1 MNNHGENVPAET
13 LLELFVGKVGMVFM
27 VNCNDEGVEIV
38 SSPIDVAYSKSEM
51 SQGGDKKV
59 NKIAVE
65 FTRYVLQA
73 NPNAENFV
81 AIYDAMSRAACA
93 RSFHNLGHQELA
105 LAGISFSLLDTS
117 KLERIIAEAR
127 KPVAD

>member
-1 MNNHGENVPAET
+1 MTTGT
-13 LLELFVGKVGMVFM
+13 
-27 VNCNDEGVEIV
+27 
-38 SSPIDVAYSKSEM
+38 
-51 SQGGDKKV
+51 GGDKKV

-65 FTRYVLQA
+65 FTRYVLQT

-127 KPVAD
+127 KSVAD